1 MLPEYKEI
9 WQETLGWCPSS
20 EQQQQFEQLYQGILA
35 GNRQLNLTRIT
46 DPEAFWEKHL
56 WDSLRGVSPLGWET
70 LANASIALDA
80 ANDRV
85 EFDADNPSYTA
96 LDAGTIAAAIIFKQV
111 NDDTDS
117 PLIAQIDFADLVTNG
132 SDVELQINTEGLFYV
147 TNNIT

>member
-1 MLPEYKEI
+1 MASNLYNPGLEKLLDGTI
-9 WQETLGWCPSS
+9 A
-20 EQQQQFEQLYQGILA
+20 FESDTINVLLVDTSHTFTKTNEFVSDIVA
-35 GNRQLNLTRIT
+35 N
-46 DPEAFWEKHL
+46 EASGTGYARK
-56 WDSLRGVSPLGWET
+56 T
-70 LANASIALDA
+70 LANAAIALDA

-111 NDDTDS
+111 TNDADS

-132 SDVELQINTEGLFYV
+132 SDVELQINSEGLFYV

>member
-1 MLPEYKEI
+1 MASNLYNPGLEKLLDGTI
-9 WQETLGWCPSS
+9 A
-20 EQQQQFEQLYQGILA
+20 FESDTINVLLVDTSHTFTKTHEFVSDIVA
-35 GNRQLNLTRIT
+35 N
-46 DPEAFWEKHL
+46 EASGTGYARK
-56 WDSLRGVSPLGWET
+56 T
-70 LANASIALDA
+70 LANAAIALDA

-111 NDDTDS
+111 TNDADS

-132 SDVELQINTEGLFYV
+132 SDVELQITSEGLFFV

>member
-1 MLPEYKEI
+1 MASNLYNPGLEKLLDGTI
-9 WQETLGWCPSS
+9 D
-20 EQQQQFEQLYQGILA
+20 FENDTINVLLVDTNHTFDKTHDFVDDIVANEASGTGY
-35 GNRQLNLTRIT
+35 TR
-46 DPEAFWEKHL
+46 K
-56 WDSLRGVSPLGWET
+56 T
-70 LANASIALDA
+70 LANAAIALDA

-111 NDDTDS
+111 TNDADS

-132 SDVELQINTEGLFYV
+132 SDVELQINSEGLFYV

>member
-1 MLPEYKEI
+1 MASNLYNPGLEKLLDGTI
-9 WQETLGWCPSS
+9 AFETDTINVLLVDTSHTFTKTHEFVS
-20 EQQQQFEQLYQGILA
+20 DIVA
-35 GNRQLNLTRIT
+35 N
-46 DPEAFWEKHL
+46 EASGTGYARK
-56 WDSLRGVSPLGWET
+56 T
-70 LANASIALDA
+70 LANAAIALDA

-111 NDDTDS
+111 TNDADS

-132 SDVELQINTEGLFYV
+132 SDVELQINSEGLFYV

>member
-1 MLPEYKEI
+1 MASNLYNPGLEKLLDGTI
-9 WQETLGWCPSS
+9 D
-20 EQQQQFEQLYQGILA
+20 FENDTINVLLVDTSHTFDKTHDFVDDIVA
-35 GNRQLNLTRIT
+35 N
-46 DPEAFWEKHL
+46 EASGTGYARK
-56 WDSLRGVSPLGWET
+56 T
-70 LANASIALDA
+70 LANAAIALDA

-111 NDDTDS
+111 TNDSDS

-132 SDVELQINTEGLFYV
+132 SDVELQINSEGLFYV

>member
-1 MLPEYKEI
+1 MASNLYNPGLEKLLDGTI
-9 WQETLGWCPSS
+9 AFETDTINVLLVDTSHTFTKTNEFVS
-20 EQQQQFEQLYQGILA
+20 DIVA
-35 GNRQLNLTRIT
+35 N
-46 DPEAFWEKHL
+46 EASGTGYARK
-56 WDSLRGVSPLGWET
+56 T
-70 LANASIALDA
+70 LANAAIALDA

-111 NDDTDS
+111 TNDADS

-132 SDVELQINTEGLFYV
+132 SDVELQINSEGLFYV

>member
-1 MLPEYKEI
+1 MASNLYNPGLEKLLDGTI
-9 WQETLGWCPSS
+9 D
-20 EQQQQFEQLYQGILA
+20 FENDTINVLLVDTNHTFDKTHDFVDDIVA
-35 GNRQLNLTRIT
+35 N
-46 DPEAFWEKHL
+46 EASGTGYARK
-56 WDSLRGVSPLGWET
+56 T
-70 LANASIALDA
+70 LANAAIALDA

-111 NDDTDS
+111 TNDADS

-132 SDVELQINTEGLFYV
+132 SDVELQINSEGLFYV

>member
-1 MLPEYKEI
+1 MASNLYNPGLEKLLDGTI
-9 WQETLGWCPSS
+9 D
-20 EQQQQFEQLYQGILA
+20 FENDTINVLLVDTNHTFDKTHDFVDDIVA
-35 GNRQLNLTRIT
+35 N
-46 DPEAFWEKHL
+46 EASGTGYARK
-56 WDSLRGVSPLGWET
+56 T
-70 LANASIALDA
+70 LANAAIALDA

-111 NDDTDS
+111 TDDTDS

-132 SDVELQINTEGLFYV
+132 SDVELQINSEGLFYV

>member
-1 MLPEYKEI
+1 MASNLYNPGLEKLLDGTI
-9 WQETLGWCPSS
+9 D
-20 EQQQQFEQLYQGILA
+20 FENDTINVLLVDT
-35 GNRQLNLTRIT
+35 NHTFDKTHEFVDDVDTN
-46 DPEAFWEKHL
+46 EASGTGYSRK
-56 WDSLRGVSPLGWET
+56 T

-111 NDDTDS
+111 TDDTDS

-132 SDVELQINTEGLFYV
+132 SDVELQINSEGLFYV

>member
-1 MLPEYKEI
+1 MASNLYNPGLEKLLDGTI
-9 WQETLGWCPSS
+9 D
-20 EQQQQFEQLYQGILA
+20 FENDTINVLLVDT
-35 GNRQLNLTRIT
+35 NHSFDKTHEFVEDVDTN
-46 DPEAFWEKHL
+46 EASGTGYSRK
-56 WDSLRGVSPLGWET
+56 T

-111 NDDTDS
+111 TDDSDS

-132 SDVELQINTEGLFYV
+132 SDVELQINSEGLFFV

>member
-1 MLPEYKEI
+1 MASNLYNPGLEKLLDGTI
-9 WQETLGWCPSS
+9 A
-20 EQQQQFEQLYQGILA
+20 FESDTINVLLVDT
-35 GNRQLNLTRIT
+35 NHTFDKTHEFVNDVDTN
-46 DPEAFWEKHL
+46 EASGTGYARK
-56 WDSLRGVSPLGWET
+56 T
-70 LANASIALDA
+70 LANAAIALDA

-132 SDVELQINTEGLFYV
+132 SDVELQINSEGLFFV

>member
-1 MLPEYKEI
+1 MASNLYNPGLEKLLDGTI
-9 WQETLGWCPSS
+9 D
-20 EQQQQFEQLYQGILA
+20 FENDTINVLLVDTNHTFDKTHDFVDDIVA
-35 GNRQLNLTRIT
+35 N
-46 DPEAFWEKHL
+46 EASGTGYARK
-56 WDSLRGVSPLGWET
+56 T

-96 LDAGTIAAAIIFKQV
+96 LDAGTIAAAIVFKQV
-111 NDDTDS
+111 TNDADS

-132 SDVELQINTEGLFYV
+132 SDVELQINSEGLFYV

>member
-1 MLPEYKEI
+1 MASNLYNPGLEKLLDGTI
-9 WQETLGWCPSS
+9 AFETDTINVLLVDTVHTFDKTNEFVSD
-20 EQQQQFEQLYQGILA
+20 IVA
-35 GNRQLNLTRIT
+35 N
-46 DPEAFWEKHL
+46 EASGTGYARK
-56 WDSLRGVSPLGWET
+56 T
-70 LANASIALDA
+70 LANAAIALDA

-111 NDDTDS
+111 TNDADS

-132 SDVELQINTEGLFYV
+132 SDVELQINSEGLFYV

>member
-1 MLPEYKEI
+1 MASNLYNPGLEKLLDGTI
-9 WQETLGWCPSS
+9 D
-20 EQQQQFEQLYQGILA
+20 FENDTINVLLVDT
-35 GNRQLNLTRIT
+35 NHSFDKTHEFVDDVDTN
-46 DPEAFWEKHL
+46 EASGTGYSRK
-56 WDSLRGVSPLGWET
+56 T

-132 SDVELQINTEGLFYV
+132 SDVELQINSEGLFYV